1 MVAREM
7 AMRMRAL
14 IVSAAILTIP
24 GSAAAEP
31 PKAPQVR
38 PATRTA
44 PVIFAS
50 ADQLPARPV
59 PADAASTPAKRPRVG
74 RVTTCRCGG
83 DPQPQVQE
91 QP

>member
-1 MVAREM
+1 
-7 AMRMRAL
+7 MRMRAL
-14 IVSAAILTIP
+14 IVSAAVLTIP
-24 GSAAAEP
+24 CSAVAEP
-31 PKAPQVR
+31 PKAPQPR
-38 PATRTA
+38 PAARTA

-59 PADAASTPAKRPRVG
+59 PVAAANTPAKRPRVG
-74 RVTTCRCGG
+74 RVTTCRCGS